1 MFIPPKN
8 KKSNNLHLSLRKRFL
23 KLKKII
29 SQKVTVCKIF
39 FQKIKKIFFIRQIIC
54 QYYRRKKEKL
64 DDSLEELKKFL

>member
-1 MFIPPKN
+1 M
-8 KKSNNLHLSLRKRFL
+8 
-23 KLKKII
+23 
-29 SQKVTVCKIF
+29 F